1 MSKKEKFLEV
11 NDLSLSFMVEKK
23 MVNVIDKVSF
33 SVNQEEIVG
42 IVGESGCGK
51 SVTALTL
58 MRLLPKNG
66 IVTGGQILF
75 DDKNLLDLD
84 ERIMKTYRGKEIA
97 MIFQEPMTSL
107 NPVYTIGDQ
116 ISEMVMIHTDL
127 SKKEAM
133 KVAIN
138 KLEIVSIPSPEKV
151 IRQYPHQLSGGMR
164 QRVMIA
170 MAMACD
176 PRVLIADEPTT
187 ALDVT
192 VQAQILDLIRELK
205 KKTKSSIVLIT
216 HDLGVVAEMCDY
228 VVVMYAGRIVEKADT
243 VALFKNPQ
251 HPYTIGLMKS
261 LPVLNESRERLFT
274 IEGNVPRPE
283 DFLEGCR
290 FAPRCDKAMEI
301 CKNNNPEFIK
311 MSDTHEVR
319 CWLYQDVNGGEK

>member
-11 NDLSLSFMVEKK
+11 KDLSLSFMVEKK

-66 IVTGGQILF
+66 IVTGGQIQF
-75 DDKNLLDLD
+75 DGKNLLDLD
-84 ERIMKTYRGKEIA
+84 EKVMKTYRGKEIA

-127 SKKEAM
+127 SKKEAI

-243 VALFKNPQ
+243 VALFKNPK

-261 LPVLNESRERLFT
+261 LPVLNESRERLYT

-283 DFLEGCR
+283 DFLDGCR
-290 FAPRCDKAMEI
+290 FAPRCEHAMEK
-301 CKNNNPEFIK
+301 CKSNNPDFSK
-311 MSDTHEVR
+311 MSDSHEVR
-319 CWLYQDVNGGEK
+319 CWLYQDNNGGDQ

>member
-66 IVTGGQILF
+66 IVTGGQIQF
-75 DDKNLLDLD
+75 DGKNLLDLD
-84 ERIMKTYRGKEIA
+84 EKIMKTYRGKEIA

-116 ISEMVMIHTDL
+116 ISEMVMLHTDL
-127 SKKEAM
+127 SKKEAI

-151 IRQYPHQLSGGMR
+151 IKQYPHQLSGGMR

-251 HPYTIGLMKS
+251 HPYTIGLMRS

-290 FAPRCDKAMEI
+290 FAPRCDKAMEV
-301 CKNNNPEFIK
+301 CKNNNPQFIK

-319 CWLYQDVNGGEK
+319 CWLYQDVNGGDQ